1 MFILIVCAACAP
13 LACVEIGPPE
23 LTVPIDFTLLGGG
36 SQFVIGGTA
45 AIVDDGG
52 PCPVWIGD
60 NGIVYHL
67 FQDPI
72 LDNETF
78 DRVTAPGTTSRL
90 VLVIRGD
97 LELACRFGTIAEV
110 QDVLEIA
117 D

>member
-1 MFILIVCAACAP
+1 MFLLLVCAACAP
-13 LACVEIGPPE
+13 LACVEIDSPE
-23 LTVPIDFTLLGGG
+23 LSVPIDLTLLGGG

-60 NGIVYHL
+60 NGISYHL

-78 DRVTAPGTTSRL
+78 DRVIAPGTTSRL

-110 QDVLEIA
+110 QDVLEIV